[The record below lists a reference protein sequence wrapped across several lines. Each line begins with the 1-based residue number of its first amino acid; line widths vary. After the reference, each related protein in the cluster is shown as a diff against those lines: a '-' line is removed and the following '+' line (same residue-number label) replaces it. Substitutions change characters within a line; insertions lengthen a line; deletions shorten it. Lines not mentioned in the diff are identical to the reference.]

1 VVHLSQ
7 KRLKCHHCGHEQ
19 KIPLQCPSCGN
30 ADLKPVGQATQRLEQ
45 TLQTLLPNAKIA
57 RVDRDSMRNK
67 DALTDVLT
75 SVHAGEIDILVGTQ
89 MLAKG
94 HDFPNL
100 TLVGVLDTDSALY
113 SPDFRA
119 SEKLFAQLMQ
129 VSGRAGRAEKA
140 GEVLIQ
146 TAFPQHAL
154 FDALRSQDYVRF
166 ANELLQERQAMQF
179 PPASYFALL
188 RAESNKFAE
197 VEKFLHLAR
206 NAARNLNTEVM
217 VYDIIRPQMERLKG
231 MERGQLLLQANSR
244 AALQRLL
251 KSWLPEIKGFLL
263 ANKVRWSIDIDPLEF

>member
-1 VVHLSQ
+1 
-7 KRLKCHHCGHEQ
+7 
-19 KIPLQCPSCGN
+19 
-30 ADLKPVGQATQRLEQ
+30 
-45 TLQTLLPNAKIA
+45 
-57 RVDRDSMRNK
+57 
-67 DALTDVLT
+67 
-75 SVHAGEIDILVGTQ
+75 VHAGEVDILVGTQ

-129 VSGRAGRAEKA
+129 VAGRAGRADKA

-146 TAFPQHAL
+146 TAFPQHVL
-154 FDALRSQDYVRF
+154 FDALRSQDYESF
-166 ANELLQERQAMQF
+166 ANQQLQERVAMQY
-179 PPASYFALL
+179 PPASFFALL

-206 NAARNLNTEVM
+206 NAARNLNTADLKNSVT
-217 VYDIIRPQMERLKG
+217 VYDIIRPQMERLKS

-251 KSWLPEIKGFLL
+251 KAWMPEIKGFLL